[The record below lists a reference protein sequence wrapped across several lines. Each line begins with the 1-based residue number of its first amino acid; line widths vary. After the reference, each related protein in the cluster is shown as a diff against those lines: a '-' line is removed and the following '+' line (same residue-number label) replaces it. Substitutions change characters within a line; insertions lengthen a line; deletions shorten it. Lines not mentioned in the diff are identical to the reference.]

1 MRADNPVP
9 TNVNIT
15 KMLQKSSPYGENE
28 NEILKAL
35 KDVLKLKEQVTPEE
49 WQEFIDFWKVR
60 FTDED
65 TT

>member
-1 MRADNPVP
+1 MINA
-9 TNVNIT
+9 NIT

-35 KDVLKLKEQVTPEE
+35 KEVLKLKEQVTPEE

-65 TT
+65 